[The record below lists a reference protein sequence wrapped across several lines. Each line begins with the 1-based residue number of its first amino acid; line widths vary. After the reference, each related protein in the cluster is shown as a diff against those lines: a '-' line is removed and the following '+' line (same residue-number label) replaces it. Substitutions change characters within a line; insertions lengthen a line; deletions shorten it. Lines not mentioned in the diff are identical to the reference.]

1 MREQRPERDEG
12 VNLQVFA
19 FQAEEKQVVLSSA
32 LTCLVPGKTQKL
44 MQLEL
49 DRQGAK

>member
-1 MREQRPERDEG
+1 MIHK
-12 VNLQVFA
+12 VF
-19 FQAEEKQVVLSSA
+19 QDTLKEVEENKEEKQVVLSSA

-44 MQLEL
+44 MRLEL